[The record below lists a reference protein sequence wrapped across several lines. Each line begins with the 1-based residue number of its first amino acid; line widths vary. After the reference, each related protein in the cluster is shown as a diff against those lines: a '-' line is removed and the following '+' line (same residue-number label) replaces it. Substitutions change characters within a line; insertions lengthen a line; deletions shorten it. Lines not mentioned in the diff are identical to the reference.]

1 MRTSSFAA
9 LVLALALLAGCGT
22 LEEQAREKLD
32 EAAGQAQEKL
42 NDVLAQAGE
51 KIVDALDELENAEY
65 QNGPF
70 ENNEESARAYLLAQ
84 LKEKYGEEFIVT
96 GREDLKN
103 YGAIAGATYRC
114 QAAPADQPEKVF
126 DALVSQTKYR
136 KVRDDYAVWFY
147 KEEAE
152 APVLAF
158 CQEFDYVLDQKVS
171 LEMPETPATWTGE
184 DNLKFFLNNSGAY
197 VKVVLRLEDGR
208 DADFYAEQLLDFL
221 SRVKE
226 LDCDLLLQARTDKSY
241 IYHRE
246 LSILKGFDPAAI
258 PLEDIREDVEIMMKV
273 GPPRTAEELE
283 QERAKRE
290 AEEAKDE
297 AEESSPEEIQP
308 EHDEG
313 R

>member
-1 MRTSSFAA
+1 M
-9 LVLALALLAGCGT
+9 L
-22 LEEQAREKLD
+22 
-32 EAAGQAQEKL
+32 
-42 NDVLAQAGE
+42 
-51 KIVDALDELENAEY
+51 I
-65 QNGPF
+65 
-70 ENNEESARAYLLAQ
+70 
-84 LKEKYGEEFIVT
+84 
-96 GREDLKN
+96 
-103 YGAIAGATYRC
+103 
-114 QAAPADQPEKVF
+114 
-126 DALVSQTKYR
+126 
-136 KVRDDYAVWFY
+136 
-147 KEEAE
+147 
-152 APVLAF
+152 
-158 CQEFDYVLDQKVS
+158 
-171 LEMPETPATWTGE
+171 
-184 DNLKFFLNNSGAY
+184 
-197 VKVVLRLEDGR
+197 
-208 DADFYAEQLLDFL
+208 
-221 SRVKE
+221 

>member
-9 LVLALALLAGCGT
+9 LVLALALLASCGT

-84 LKEKYGEEFIVT
+84 LKEKYGEEFLVT

-136 KVRDDYAVWFY
+136 KVRDDYAVYFY

-158 CQEFDYVLDQKVS
+158 CQE
-171 LEMPETPATWTGE
+171 
-184 DNLKFFLNNSGAY
+184 
-197 VKVVLRLEDGR
+197 
-208 DADFYAEQLLDFL
+208 
-221 SRVKE
+221 
-226 LDCDLLLQARTDKSY
+226 
-241 IYHRE
+241 
-246 LSILKGFDPAAI
+246 
-258 PLEDIREDVEIMMKV
+258 
-273 GPPRTAEELE
+273 
-283 QERAKRE
+283 
-290 AEEAKDE
+290 
-297 AEESSPEEIQP
+297 
-308 EHDEG
+308 
-313 R
+313 